1 MKIKPKKT
9 KTALITGGAGFIG
22 SHLCEELL
30 SRGFKA
36 LVVDDFSTSRKSN
49 IKHLLGN
56 KMFEFY
62 KGSILDIKLMTSL
75 VKKCDLIYHMAA
87 AVGVKYIL
95 DHPLGSIITNIK
107 GTETVL
113 DLAYQYRKKILIAS
127 TSEVYGKHACLP
139 FKEEDDRILGSTSI
153 SRWGY
158 AEAKAMDEFMA
169 LAYAKERNLKVII
182 VRLFNT
188 VGPRQAGRYG
198 MVLPRLIQQALKNE
212 PLTVYGDGLQ
222 IRSFLYVKDAVC
234 AIVDLSLAKHTEG
247 EVFNIGNDQSVS
259 IKDLAFKIRDKAHST
274 SEIKFIP
281 YEEAFGDKAA
291 EFEDMQC
298 RIPDISKIKAAISY
312 QPKYTLDS
320 IIENTVQYFLENRC
334 KVI

>member
-1 MKIKPKKT
+1 MNSKT
-9 KTALITGGAGFIG
+9 MKTALVTGGAGFIG

-30 SRGFKA
+30 SRGFKV
-36 LVVDDFSTSRKSN
+36 LVVDDFSTSRKAN
-49 IKHLLGN
+49 IKHLFVN
-56 KMFEFY
+56 KNFKFH

-75 VKKCDLIYHMAA
+75 VRKCNLIYHMAA

-107 GTETVL
+107 GTETAL
-113 DLAYQYRKKILIAS
+113 DLAYQYRKKIIIAS
-127 TSEVYGKHACLP
+127 TSEVYGKHACMP
-139 FKEEDDRILGSTSI
+139 FKEDDDRILGSTNI

-169 LAYAKERNLKVII
+169 LAYAKERKLKIVII
-182 VRLFNT
+182 RLFNT

-234 AIVDLSLAKHTEG
+234 AIVDLSLAKCVEG
-247 EVFNIGNDQSVS
+247 EVFNIGNDQAAS
-259 IKDLAFKIRDKAHST
+259 IKDLALKIKEKTHST

-298 RIPDISKIKAAISY
+298 RIPDISKIRKAIGY
-312 QPKYTLDS
+312 QPKYNLDS

-334 KVI
+334 KAI